1 MYGKGALMISEFI
14 RKADLCKKSI
24 DALRPLEGQMLKQ
37 VKGFYRIAT
46 TWSSNALE
54 GNTLNISETKVL
66 LEDGLTVS
74 GKPLKDILET
84 SGHANAF
91 DYMFSLLKS
100 NDITEEN
107 ILTIHRLLYCGIDL
121 EAAGVYRTEPVMV
134 SGSNYPVSAPGEIE
148 SNMKQFIIW
157 LKNERKKYHP
167 IIFAAELHRRFVFI
181 HPFLD
186 GNGRTARL
194 LMNTALIQTG
204 YLPCVISPYIS
215 SDYISA
221 LELSHKEPSRFQ
233 AFIAETELETEK
245 DFMRNLNLNLPNFKE
260 AQEP

>member
-100 NDITEEN
+100 KDITEEN
-107 ILTIHRLLYCGIDL
+107 ILTIHRL
-121 EAAGVYRTEPVMV
+121 
-134 SGSNYPVSAPGEIE
+134 
-148 SNMKQFIIW
+148 
-157 LKNERKKYHP
+157 
-167 IIFAAELHRRFVFI
+167 
-181 HPFLD
+181 
-186 GNGRTARL
+186 
-194 LMNTALIQTG
+194 
-204 YLPCVISPYIS
+204 
-215 SDYISA
+215 
-221 LELSHKEPSRFQ
+221 
-233 AFIAETELETEK
+233 
-245 DFMRNLNLNLPNFKE
+245 
-260 AQEP
+260 

>member
-1 MYGKGALMISEFI
+1 
-14 RKADLCKKSI
+14 
-24 DALRPLEGQMLKQ
+24 MLKQ

-204 YLPCVISPYIS
+204 YLPCVISPYIRS
-215 SDYISA
+215 HYISA

-260 AQEP
+260 VQEP

>member
-1 MYGKGALMISEFI
+1 
-14 RKADLCKKSI
+14 
-24 DALRPLEGQMLKQ
+24 MLKQ

-134 SGSNYPVSAPGEIE
+134 SGSN
-148 SNMKQFIIW
+148 
-157 LKNERKKYHP
+157 
-167 IIFAAELHRRFVFI
+167 
-181 HPFLD
+181 
-186 GNGRTARL
+186 
-194 LMNTALIQTG
+194 
-204 YLPCVISPYIS
+204 
-215 SDYISA
+215 
-221 LELSHKEPSRFQ
+221 
-233 AFIAETELETEK
+233 
-245 DFMRNLNLNLPNFKE
+245 
-260 AQEP
+260 

>member
-1 MYGKGALMISEFI
+1 M
-14 RKADLCKKSI
+14 
-24 DALRPLEGQMLKQ
+24 
-37 VKGFYRIAT
+37 
-46 TWSSNALE
+46 
-54 GNTLNISETKVL
+54 NISETKVL

-204 YLPCVISPYIS
+204 YLPCVISPYIR